1 MAVTTPGGLPW
12 RVSMHP
18 AAEAVVAFLASAVF
32 FLLAGAARPVRH
44 HLVLI
49 LVLGAVYLYVVIL
62 AAKRLGPLF
71 GVPLA
76 IAGGVA
82 FDSFFIPPIR
92 EFGAADWQNW
102 LVVAIYIAMG
112 VLVGMLAAGSQQ
124 RAQASEEARGLLA
137 REQAALRRVATLVAR
152 ESPPETVFHAV
163 AEEVAGLLGV
173 GDTIMWRYE
182 DDGTVTMVAD
192 WGNSHDAIIR
202 AADDQVLLD
211 GDNVITR
218 VRQTGRP
225 ARMDGDETAA
235 GSRGA
240 AARKSVVRSAIGCP
254 LHVDGRLWGVVIA
267 ASQTE
272 LMPADSDSRIGQF
285 TELIAS
291 SISNVQARS
300 DLAASRARIVAA
312 ADDERRRVVRDLHDG
327 AQQRL
332 VATTI
337 TLQLA
342 QRALD
347 NKPEEV
353 PALMAEA
360 LDHAQRA
367 TAELREL
374 AHGILPAVLT
384 HGGLSAAVTA
394 LASRTP
400 VPVEVDVTV
409 GRLPTTVEAT
419 AYFVLAEALTN
430 VAKHARATRAAVRAH
445 VDDGMLRLQV
455 SDDGVGGAR
464 PDGSGLVG
472 LADRLAVLDG
482 QLRIDSPAGGGTL
495 VDASVPVSG

>member
-1 MAVTTPGGLPW
+1 
-12 RVSMHP
+12 MHP

-32 FLLAGAARPVRH
+32 FLLAGAATPVRH

-49 LVLGAVYLYVVIL
+49 LVLGAVYLYVVIV
-62 AAKRLGPLF
+62 AARRLGPLF

-76 IAGGVA
+76 IAGGLA
-82 FDSFFIPPIR
+82 FDSFFIPPVR
-92 EFGAADWQNW
+92 EFGAANWQNW

-112 VLVGMLAAGSQQ
+112 ILVGMLAARSQQ
-124 RAQASEEARGLLA
+124 RAEASEEARGVLA
-137 REQAALRRVATLVAR
+137 HEQAALRRVATLVAR

-182 DDGTVTMVAD
+182 DDGTATMVAE
-192 WGNSHDAIIR
+192 AITR
-202 AADDQVLLD
+202 PADDQLRLD
-211 GDNVITR
+211 QDNVNSM
-218 VRQTGRP
+218 VRRTGRP
-225 ARMDGDETAA
+225 ARADGDGPAT
-235 GSRGA
+235 GSMGA
-240 AARKSVVRSAIGCP
+240 AARKSVVQSAIGCP
-254 LHVDGRLWGVVIA
+254 IHVDGRLWGAVIA

-272 LMPADSDSRIGQF
+272 LMPADAESRIGQF

-291 SISNVQARS
+291 SISNIQTRS
-300 DLAASRARIVAA
+300 ELAASRARIVAA
-312 ADDERRRVVRDLHDG
+312 ADDERRRLVRDLHDG

-347 NKPEEV
+347 DKPDEV
-353 PALMAEA
+353 PALMSEA

-384 HGGLSAAVTA
+384 HGGLGAAVVA

-400 VPVEVDVTV
+400 VPVDIDVTV
-409 GRLPTTVEAT
+409 ERLPAPVEAT

-445 VDDGMLRLQV
+445 VDGGMLRLQV

-464 PDGSGLVG
+464 ADGSGLVG
-472 LADRLAVLDG
+472 LTDRIAVRHG
-482 QLRIDSPAGGGTL
+482 QIRIDSPAGGGTL
-495 VDASVPVSG
+495 VDASMPLPGYKEI